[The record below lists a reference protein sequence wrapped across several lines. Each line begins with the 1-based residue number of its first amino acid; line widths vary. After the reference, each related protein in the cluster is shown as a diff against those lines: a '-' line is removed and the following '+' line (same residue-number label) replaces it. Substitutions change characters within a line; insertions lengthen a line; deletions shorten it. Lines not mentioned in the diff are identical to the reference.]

1 MRTNFKLWGL
11 LLVLMMGQGVRG
23 QGFAAEQLI
32 LDWQKL
38 TQEKQILD
46 ALYDGYQIL
55 SKGYGAIRDLSE
67 GSFNL
72 HKAFLDGLLAVSPAV
87 KNYRRVTDIITLQER
102 IVGEYNTSWSLF
114 RKDPHFTPD
123 EVGFMSNVYSGL
135 FDQTVKNLSDL
146 TNLLTDGV
154 FRASDAERLDEIDGL
169 YKSMESSQAFMIA
182 FNNQTALLSLQRS
195 ADINDYETVK
205 RYYGLNS

>member
-38 TQEKQILD
+38 TQEKQILNE
-46 ALYDGYQIL
+46 LYDGYQIL

-102 IVGEYNTSWSLF
+102 IVGEYNTAWSLF

-135 FDQTVKNLSDL
+135 FYQTVKNLSDL

-169 YKSMESSQAFMIA
+169 YKSMESSQAFMMA

-195 ADINDYETVK
+195 ADMNDYETVK